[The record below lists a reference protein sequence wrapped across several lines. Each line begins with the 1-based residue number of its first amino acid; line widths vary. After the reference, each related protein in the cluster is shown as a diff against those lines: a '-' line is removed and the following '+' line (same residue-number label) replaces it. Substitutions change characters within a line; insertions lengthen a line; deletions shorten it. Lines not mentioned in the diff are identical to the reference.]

1 MEDYQTIQEIITIV
15 GTVVGFG
22 ICILFAIDK

>member
-1 MEDYQTIQEIITIV
+1 MEDYQTIQSVITIV
-15 GTVVGFG
+15 GTIVGFG

>member
-1 MEDYQTIQEIITIV
+1 MEDYQTIQSVLTSV

>member
-1 MEDYQTIQEIITIV
+1 MEDYQTIQSVLTIV

-22 ICILFAIDK
+22 ICILFAIDN

>member
-1 MEDYQTIQEIITIV
+1 MEDYQTIQSVLTIV

-22 ICILFAIDK
+22 VCILFAIDN

>member
-1 MEDYQTIQEIITIV
+1 MEDYETVRNVLTIV

-22 ICILFAIDK
+22 VCILFAVDK